1 MYLKFH
7 ELCGK
12 ILPVKQFKA
21 GRRAPHLGQKNMKN
35 TEIKALKKSVIEKI
49 TEREKK
55 NEARLK
61 ELEEKKMDFGGVSM
75 KYEYSIIGQ
84 PGENGYPLYI
94 ALHGGGGSDTP
105 DVNDQQW
112 GVMQMYYKD
121 SVESGIYLAP
131 RGVRDT
137 CDCHSNPESF
147 PLYERLLSNLF
158 LHYNIDPNRV
168 YMLGYSAGG
177 DGTMLV
183 TPVMADRFAAGNE
196 SAGYTAERNYTNL
209 YNMPLQFQ
217 VGENDYFYNRNVLF
231 AKCVKIYENLK
242 KRFGGGYESQFYM
255 HLDRGHGFVD
265 YDERRQEY
273 WVMRD
278 VTQWYENSDR
288 TAVKVNSNAVDY
300 INRFTR
306 DPLPEKVVWDLSYR
320 QPMMKANSFYW
331 LNAEKTKKDGIV
343 VARIEKETNSV
354 IFESLG
360 ENTKINVLLH
370 EDMLDLESEINVVLP
385 HKRFKVK
392 PEISEEVMKATFEE
406 RFDPNFCF
414 AGKIEIQ

>member
-1 MYLKFH
+1 MLKYFPKALRTH
-7 ELCGK
+7 EVDK
-12 ILPVKQFKA
+12 
-21 GRRAPHLGQKNMKN
+21 MKN
-35 TEIKALKKSVIEKI
+35 EEIKQLKKNIISEI
-49 TEREKK
+49 TETARKDGS
-55 NEARLK
+55 RLK
-61 ELEEKKMDFGGVSM
+61 EIEEKKMYFGDVCM
-75 KYEYSIIGQ
+75 KYEYSVIGE
-84 PGENGYPLYI
+84 PGENGYPFYI
-94 ALHGGGGSDTP
+94 ALHGGGGGDTP

-112 GVMQMYYKD
+112 DVMQMYYKD
-121 SVESGIYLAP
+121 SVENGIYLAP

-147 PLYERLLSNLF
+147 PLYERLLSNFF

-231 AKCVKIYENLK
+231 AKCVRIYEDLK
-242 KRFGGGYESQFYM
+242 ARFGDGYESRFYM
-255 HLDRGHGFVD
+255 HFDRGHGFVD
-265 YDERRQEY
+265 YDEHRKEY
-273 WVMRD
+273 WVMKD
-278 VTQWYENSDR
+278 VTKWYENGDR

-300 INRFTR
+300 INQYTR
-306 DPLPEKVVWDLSYR
+306 NPLPEKIVWDLSYR

-331 LNAEKTKKDGIV
+331 LNAEKTEKDGIV

-354 IFESLG
+354 IFESIKEG
-360 ENTKINVLLH
+360 TKINVLLH
-370 EDMLDLESEINVVLP
+370 EDLFDLESEINVVLP
-385 HKRFKVK
+385 QKSYKVK
-392 PEISEEVMKATFEE
+392 PEISVDVMKETFAE

-414 AGKIEIQ
+414 AGKIEIK